1 MQPKMDN
8 LLTLPAKLASS
19 LNRHSR
25 LAGISSQTRRRILTG
40 AVLFAVF
47 FTYLAV
53 VQFSTPDMPDND
65 GYYHIKLAYLMRTEG
80 LRPAFPWLPLTILN
94 PREFYDHHF
103 LFHVALIPFTFG
115 DLRMGAKWAAMLF
128 SSVAFLIIWRFLDR
142 QRVPYAALWSIGLLA
157 VSEAFIYRMSI
168 TRAQSLSLGV
178 LVMGLD
184 LLFTRKYKWLVPLAF
199 VYVWMYDAFPL
210 LLLVAGL
217 YTLAVW
223 LIERRLDL
231 RPLLFTAAGI
241 SLGLLINPYF
251 PYNIIFN
258 LRHLIPKLTETTA
271 TNVGNEWY
279 PYTTGQ
285 ILKNSPLALA
295 TFLLGA
301 LALGMVGKRMD
312 TRTATTFFVAI
323 LFGFMLFQARRFIE
337 YFPPFALIFAAL
349 ACAPLLVQTEEPGV
363 RQENQSERQIP
374 TRSWSTVS
382 RRQWI
387 AGGLMVL
394 VLVPG
399 MLYTGHASQ
408 SSIRTSQP
416 YGLYAQASAWL
427 QANTPPGSRV
437 FQTDWDDFP
446 RLFFYNSK
454 NTYLVG
460 LDPTYMQLYDP
471 QLYDLWVKITNGS
484 VAQPSLY
491 IYPRFGAEYVVT
503 DLNHTDFIHRADADP
518 GLVQVFHDSQSVIYQ
533 VIKH

>member
-1 MQPKMDN
+1 MISN
-8 LLTLPAKLASS
+8 LLALPAKLTGSF
-19 LNRHSR
+19 NRHSW
-25 LAGISSQTRRRILTG
+25 LTGISSQTRRRILTG

-47 FTYLAV
+47 FTYMAV
-53 VQFSTPDMPDND
+53 VQFATPNMPDND

-115 DLRMGAKWAAMLF
+115 DLRLGAKWASVLF
-128 SSVAFLIIWRFLDR
+128 SSIAFLLVWRLFDR
-142 QRVPYAALWSIGLLA
+142 QRVPYAALWALGLLA

-168 TRAQSLSLGV
+168 TRAQSLSLAV
-178 LVMGLD
+178 LVLGLD
-184 LLFTRKYKWLVPLAF
+184 ILFTRNYKWLIPLAF

-217 YTLAVW
+217 YTLAVL

-241 SLGLLINPYF
+241 GLGLLINPYF

-258 LRHLIPKLTETTA
+258 VRHLIPKLTETTA
-271 TNVGNEWY
+271 TNVGNEWF
-279 PYTTGQ
+279 PYNTGQ
-285 ILKNSPLALA
+285 ILKNSPLALV

-301 LALGMVGKRMD
+301 LALGMNDKRMD

-349 ACAPLLVQTEEPGV
+349 AWTPLLSQAEQPV
-363 RQENQSERQIP
+363 ERPNSLSVGQ
-374 TRSWSTVS
+374 RSPSRGWMAS
-382 RRQWI
+382 RRHWI
-387 AGGLMVL
+387 AGGVIAL

-399 MLYTGHASQ
+399 ILYTGRASQ
-408 SSIRTSQP
+408 SSLRASPP
-416 YGLYAQASAWL
+416 YGVYAQASAWL
-427 QANTPPGSRV
+427 QANTPPGSRI

-446 RLFFYNSK
+446 RLFFYNSQ

-460 LDPTYMQLYDP
+460 LDPTYMQLYDR
-471 QLYDLWVKITNGS
+471 QLYDLWVKITKGS
-484 VAQPSLY
+484 IEHPSSY
-491 IYPRFGAEYVVT
+491 IYSRFGAEYVVT
-503 DLNHTDFIHRADADP
+503 DLNHTDFIRRAEADP
-518 GLVQVFHDSQSVIYQ
+518 GLKQVFRDPQSAIYQ
-533 VIKH
+533 IVNP